1 MEPILPRAELEAMY
15 QRILARQIA
24 PPDADEAAADGAGE
38 RLQQRRLAAA
48 MGLTLRR
55 AAHLPARSGFNLLAG
70 GHRALPALLAPVG
83 GRGQS
88 GLALAL

>member
-1 MEPILPRAELEAMY
+1 LPRAELEAMY

-24 PPDADEAAADGAGE
+24 PPDADEAAADGTGE

-55 AAHLPARSGFNLLAG
+55 AAHRPPDPESNYLLAG
-70 GHRALPALLAPVG
+70 TVRSLPYSHLWA

>member
-1 MEPILPRAELEAMY
+1 LPRAELEAMY
-15 QRILARQIA
+15 ARILAGQIA

-55 AAHLPARSGFNLLAG
+55 AARPPDPDVCLLNG
-70 GHRALPALLAPVG
+70 GHRATPASLAPVG

-88 GLALAL
+88 GPGIGREVP